1 KEDAYAAAS
10 SFLRG
15 QRLDD
20 EGLHFL
26 ASALNMRVKE
36 ANGRRAL
43 AGEHFPAL
51 LETYRREAKAGN
63 LWLLTWFGLLCSYFE
78 FSPQGSGEQVVQA
91 WEGLRALLQE
101 TWPAMS
107 REAGTDVVPDW
118 VTVLRSDPDLL
129 GENAAD
135 RYGLEYLNGDDTR
148 IRRLSIDLGIPE
160 SSWFWHAVVLSAV
173 RRSTE
178 QPDKAF
184 KESIPRLLMLIQAR
198 PVYRDEAL
206 VAVLTRYHQC
216 SEPARH
222 VLLRD
227 YVVRK
232 DVWRNPKLRAAGLAT
247 SWTRVDDSVWRM
259 VLQWV

>member
-1 KEDAYAAAS
+1 MLNSPALTSLAHQLGRVVTSFKVQASELGHPELVRKAADEAGQLFQEFASARPSKEDAYAAAS
-10 SFLRG
+10 SFLHG
-15 QRLDD
+15 KRLDD
-20 EGLHFL
+20 EALHFL

-135 RYGLEYLNGDDTR
+135 RYGLEYLNGD
-148 IRRLSIDLGIPE
+148 
-160 SSWFWHAVVLSAV
+160 
-173 RRSTE
+173 
-178 QPDKAF
+178 
-184 KESIPRLLMLIQAR
+184 
-198 PVYRDEAL
+198 
-206 VAVLTRYHQC
+206 
-216 SEPARH
+216 
-222 VLLRD
+222 
-227 YVVRK
+227 
-232 DVWRNPKLRAAGLAT
+232 
-247 SWTRVDDSVWRM
+247 
-259 VLQWV
+259 